1 MQIFILLKPPKMVSK
16 TFGKIKRLVHD
27 IHAVHSMLNS
37 VQDAVHQEQL
47 IHYKSQTNIN
57 FLVVNFVLNVDHK
70 LIDTRLVSASL
81 ILKDPSLKRSHH
93 K

>member
-27 IHAVHSMLNS
+27 IHAVHS

-81 ILKDPSLKRSHH
+81 ILKDLS
-93 K
+93 